1 MTRMRVIHAP
11 EAVAGNSP
19 GLANAETE
27 IGLDS
32 EAICLRPHP
41 FGYEG
46 VHVFGERDPSPLAAI
61 FGMLSM
67 FAYVLRNADVLHL
80 NFGRSIF
87 DPGPNVLSRIPRW
100 SGVPFLF
107 SCLQRFEFFCYHLRS
122 IPVVMTYQGDDVRQ
136 SDVSLEKYQFSM
148 AQAVEEGY
156 YPAGSDQKKRQR
168 TRFYAS
174 RTEHTFFLNP
184 DLQIL
189 LDDDSEFLAYT
200 SVDPRDWSYQEKEP
214 DEIRHLVHAPSHRGT
229 KGTEYLLQAVEML
242 QSEGIP
248 FRFTMVEGM
257 SREEAAQVY
266 EQADLVVDQLLA
278 GWYGGLAVECMA
290 LGKPVIA
297 YLRRSDF
304 GALPDGMVED
314 LPFIEA
320 NPDMIAEVLR
330 DWLQRPANELKEK
343 GRKGRA
349 FVEKWHDPIKIAERM
364 RQVYESVLPE
374 KN

>member
-1 MTRMRVIHAP
+1 MRVIHAP

-19 GLANAETE
+19 GLAHAETE

-107 SCLQRFEFFCYHLRS
+107 SCLQRVEFFCYHLRS

-156 YPAGSDQKKRQR
+156 YPAGSDERKRQR
-168 TRFYAS
+168 TRFL
-174 RTEHTFFLNP
+174 RQTN
-184 DLQIL
+184 
-189 LDDDSEFLAYT
+189 
-200 SVDPRDWSYQEKEP
+200 
-214 DEIRHLVHAPSHRGT
+214 GT
-229 KGTEYLLQAVEML
+229 HVFP
-242 QSEGIP
+242 QSG
-248 FRFTMVEGM
+248 
-257 SREEAAQVY
+257 S
-266 EQADLVVDQLLA
+266 ADLA
-278 GWYGGLAVECMA
+278 W
-290 LGKPVIA
+290 
-297 YLRRSDF
+297 R
-304 GALPDGMVED
+304 
-314 LPFIEA
+314 
-320 NPDMIAEVLR
+320 
-330 DWLQRPANELKEK
+330 
-343 GRKGRA
+343 
-349 FVEKWHDPIKIAERM
+349 
-364 RQVYESVLPE
+364 
-374 KN
+374 